1 VQERARGVT
10 VDVAMARFST
20 PALSVTML
28 DAPGHRDFVPHMI
41 AGAAQ
46 VSPLTSRVCS
56 REVAHLVKLCTELSG
71 TPPAEHT
78 GSARCV
84 KPAG

>member
-10 VDVAMARFST
+10 VDVALARFST
-20 PALSVTML
+20 PSLSVTML

-46 VSPLTSRVCS
+46 VPHLTSRVCPFGEPALAL
-56 REVAHLVKLCTELSG
+56 REAIGRGH
-71 TPPAEHT
+71 
-78 GSARCV
+78 
-84 KPAG
+84 

>member
-1 VQERARGVT
+1 MTYGAAYQTNAAAWDGHVQERARGVT

-46 VSPLTSRVCS
+46 VSPLMSRVCS
-56 REVAHLVKLCTELSG
+56 RAVARVVNLYFAL
-71 TPPAEHT
+71 
-78 GSARCV
+78 
-84 KPAG
+84 